1 MSKLVYSSI
10 MSLDGY
16 TADKNGDIRWGMPDD
31 ELSAVIND
39 LERPIG
45 TYLYGRRMYE
55 TMVYWETFEA
65 DDNDSPAIGEFGE
78 IWRAAHKVVYSTTL
92 ADVTSARTR
101 LERRLD
107 PQVVARMKGAV
118 GHDMSV
124 AGPDLAR
131 QMMAASLLDEIHLY
145 VTPVVLGGGN
155 PALSSE
161 FDSRLELLSVDRFA
175 SGVVHLHYRT
185 GS

>member
-1 MSKLVYSSI
+1 MAKLVFSTI

-16 TADKNGDIRWGMPDD
+16 TADEQGNFDWGRPNEDVFP
-31 ELSAVIND
+31 VIND

-65 DDNDSPAIGEFGE
+65 DDNDPPAVREFGE

-92 ADVTSARTR
+92 ADVSSDRTR
-101 LERRLD
+101 LERTLD
-107 PQVVARMKGAV
+107 PQVVARMKETV

-131 QMMAASLLDEIHLY
+131 QTMAAGLLDELHLY
-145 VTPVVLGGGN
+145 VTPVVLGGGK
-155 PALSSE
+155 PALSHD
-161 FDSRLELLSVDRFA
+161 FGKRLE
-175 SGVVHLHYRT
+175 
-185 GS
+185 